1 MISSEMRDSV
11 SSCAERHGAHLVD
24 LKIRSGKGRTIVEVF
39 VDAEQGVTSELC
51 AAVSREI
58 GETIEKSEWL
68 QGSYRLD
75 VSSPGIERPLLFPW
89 QWKKHVGRALSITL
103 QGPEGVAIKKG
114 TLVSADDTTFVLKSG
129 EGHPPETIAFAAVT
143 EAFVESPW

>member
-11 SSCAERHGAHLVD
+11 SSCAERRGAHLVV

-89 QWKKHVGRALSITL
+89 QWKKHVGRALSLTL

-129 EGHPPETIAFAAVT
+129 GGHPPETIAFAAVT